1 MKHAFE
7 NELTTILV
15 DHHAISQKE
24 AIALEYAFYQSDA
37 DEFEDFLLEEGL
49 VAENDLLQALSQYY
63 KVQAFDVVGNFFHR
77 LLLKKFPKGF
87 LLRHGIIPLDADNES
102 IIIIASDPDALGLT
116 EEIAHYVSYDIYF
129 MVGIRRD
136 ICDAVKEFYDPS
148 DTEVNVDKKNAE
160 EDNYFDINNFDFW
173 QEG

>member
-1 MKHAFE
+1 MKHSFE

-15 DHHAISQKE
+15 SHDAISQKE

-49 VAENDLLQALSQYY
+49 VADNDLLDALSQYY
-63 KVQAFDVVGNFFHR
+63 KVPAFDVVGHFFHR
-77 LLLKKFPKGF
+77 LLLKKFPKSF
-87 LLRHGIIPLDADNES
+87 LLRNGIIPLDADNES
-102 IIIIASDPDALGLT
+102 IVIVATDPSMPGLT

-136 ICDAVKEFYDPS
+136 ICDAVKEFYDPA
-148 DTEVNVDKKNAE
+148 DTEINIDKKNAQ
-160 EDNYFDINNFDFW
+160 EDIYFDINNFDFW
-173 QEG
+173 NEG